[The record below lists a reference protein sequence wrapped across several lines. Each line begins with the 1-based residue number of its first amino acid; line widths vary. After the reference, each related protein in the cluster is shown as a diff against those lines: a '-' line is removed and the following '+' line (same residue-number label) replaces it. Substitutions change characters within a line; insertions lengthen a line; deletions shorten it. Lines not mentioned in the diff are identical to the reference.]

1 MRHYAINFC
10 GIALR
15 GEYGNFR
22 LLSEASFLMVPFLFV
37 CREHFSTVAATVLR
51 PSSAAPP
58 LWLRRKDGLLDDWHA
73 HPDVEL
79 PAQVAEAGVHLLVLA
94 ILMALQGLA
103 LAIATVTLATGEPG
117 RMMCELLAER
127 PLSNSTSRGS
137 TRGLHL
143 LISLSRSIGS
153 SNR

>member
-1 MRHYAINFC
+1 MRHYVINFC
-10 GIALR
+10 GIALW

-22 LLSEASFLMVPFLFV
+22 KLAEASFLMVPFFIV

-51 PSSAAPP
+51 SSSATPP
-58 LWLRRKDGLLDDWHA
+58 LWLRRTERLLIDRHS

-79 PAQVAEAGVHLLVLA
+79 PLQVAEAGVHLLMLA

-117 RMMCELLAER
+117 RMVRELLAER
-127 PLSNSTSRGS
+127 PLRDSTSRGS

-143 LISLSRSIGS
+143 LGSLTRGIGS
-153 SNR
+153 NHW